1 MNFILSYWNRRGI
14 PTPSSF
20 KWTRLLLPIHLHD
33 QLVYQTYGRVVGL
46 YEGFRPTLLIGD
58 PELVRDILGKDFHN
72 FPNRRAFNFGHLPD
86 RMGLLFL
93 KGSEEKWVKIR
104 SLIRPHFSTSFH
116 MRSRTAKINECIAD
130 LLNNLSNVDVRQPVD
145 MMRFY
150 NAFSLDLVASTAFGI
165 RVDSLREPDNPIVSN
180 AKLFFGQKPIS
191 RILFEFYLTL
201 SRIKQIRPS
210 DFESFNYFTR
220 LTERITR
227 EKRYQQKR
235 KKSNGMLTG
244 KKADFIQMFLN
255 LIDNRDEGIQE
266 SIEEEQQEEDNDQSL
281 RDPLDLISIYGHD
294 FKDEEA
300 ESQLRGK
307 TISFDEVKAQG
318 ILFFMAGFAG
328 TASLLAN
335 ISFLL
340 AKHPKEQERL
350 IQEIDAYSTQEFN
363 FDIVQNC
370 KYLDAV
376 VWESLRLYP
385 PVARVE
391 RECTTDYKLGKSGIT
406 VPAGMTVS
414 IPIYAIHRDPLNFE
428 DPENF
433 VPERFLSCGDGESAG
448 LRHPWCFLPFGGGP
462 RNCLGIRQAVLE
474 AKLCIAHFLKRYRF
488 HADPGLELEHVSDQ
502 VLVSPKKV
510 PLRLEKRKVAGRSML
525 RLLRKTTSSQ
535 IRISETRRKLK
546 RQATF

>member
-1 MNFILSYWNRRGI
+1 MLSYWNRRGI
-14 PTPSSF
+14 PTPSTFSLR
-20 KWTRLLLPIHLHD
+20 RLLLPLHRHD
-33 QLVYQTYGRVVGL
+33 QLIYQSYGRVVGL

-93 KGSEEKWVKIR
+93 KGSEEKWVKMR

-116 MRSRTAKINECIAD
+116 MRSRTTKINECIAD
-130 LLNNLSNVDVRQPVD
+130 LLNNLSHVDVRQTVD
-145 MMRFY
+145 MMDFY

-165 RVDSLREPDNPIVSN
+165 RVDSMREPENPIVSN

-227 EKRYQQKR
+227 EKRYLQKR
-235 KKSNGMLTG
+235 RRSPSLVSG

-255 LIDNRDEGIQE
+255 LIDNRDEGFQE
-266 SIEEEQQEEDNDQSL
+266 SIEEEEQEENDSHGL

-294 FKDEEA
+294 YKDEESDNRTA
-300 ESQLRGK
+300 RS
-307 TISFDEVKAQG
+307 ISFDEVKAQG

-335 ISFLL
+335 ISYLL

-350 IQEIDAYSTQEFN
+350 IQEIDAMSTQEFN
-363 FDIVQNC
+363 FDMVQNC

-391 RECTTDYKLGKSGIT
+391 RECTADYKLAKSGIT

-428 DPENF
+428 DPDNF
-433 VPERFLSCGDGESAG
+433 VPERFLSGGEGESGG
-448 LRHPWCFLPFGGGP
+448 LRHSWCFLPFGGGP

-474 AKLCIAHFLKRYRF
+474 AKLCIAHVLKRYRF
-488 HADPGLELEHVSDQ
+488 HTDLAFELEHVSDQ
-502 VLVSPKKV
+502 VLVSPKQV
-510 PLRLEKRKVAGRSML
+510 PLRLERRKVLGRSML
-525 RLLRKTTSSQ
+525 RLLRKTTSSS
-535 IRISETRRKLK
+535 IRISDTKKRLRR
-546 RQATF
+546 QTTF